1 MPKTIKRTDHGYE
14 CDGIHVSELT
24 PRESQALLL
33 RAHGYSYRECADMM
47 NCSANAVQAR
57 ISNLFYKLNATSTP
71 ELIMKAFRAGYLRFL
86 SIAVAMLVGMLPAK
100 LLDNQNQLA
109 RVQRVRAR
117 HEFLL
122 DELKLG

>member
-1 MPKTIKRTDHGYE
+1 MPKTIKRTEHGYE

-33 RAHGYSYRECADMM
+33 RAHGFSYRECAEMM
-47 NCSANAVQAR
+47 DCSANAVQAR

-71 ELIMKAFRAGYLRFL
+71 ELIMKAFRAGHLRFL
-86 SIAVAMLVGMLPAK
+86 SIAVAMLLGILPAK

-109 RVQRVRAR
+109 RVQRVRGR
-117 HEFLL
+117 NEYVL